1 MVNLLWRTWTDATF
15 FGFGKSAAKEDEW
28 TMYTALRY
36 LLVHPMNRCFLSM
49 NHQAE
54 LPNQLSENLVQ
65 LARLGLGGRSQDVQA
80 YLRQLI
86 RRLRSAEPDL
96 AHRLSEIL
104 ARAPTALSPLRD
116 LGSAI
121 VPIDADSRLSLV
133 RSEYPVLVPDAP
145 ILSGDLNAKLEQ
157 VVAERS
163 HLAALEAKGLGP
175 TRSLLFVGPPGVGK
189 TLSARWLAYLLDRPL
204 ITLDLAAVMSS
215 YLGKTG
221 SNIRAVLDYAKG
233 VESVLLLDEFDAI
246 AKRRDDEGDIG
257 ELKRLVTVLLQEVD
271 DWPATSLLIAA
282 TNHGDLLD
290 PAVWR
295 RFDDVL
301 EFKLPPTE
309 QREQALRALFGEDAD
324 VVAEWLPVLAQL
336 WDNRSFSDLT
346 RTIQWIRRR
355 ATTRAVGV
363 AEVML
368 DQIGAELR
376 ARPPEMRKRAAG
388 LLAKAGYSDRRI
400 SELVGI
406 SRDTIRRT
414 RTGADDG

>member
-1 MVNLLWRTWTDATF
+1 M
-15 FGFGKSAAKEDEW
+15 
-28 TMYTALRY
+28 
-36 LLVHPMNRCFLSM
+36 
-49 NHQAE
+49 E
-54 LPNQLSENLVQ
+54 LPEQFSDNLVQ

-80 YLRQLI
+80 YLRQII
-86 RRLRSAEPDL
+86 RRIRPAEPNL
-96 AHRLSEIL
+96 AQRLSEVL
-104 ARAPTALSPLRD
+104 ALAPTALSPLRE
-116 LGSAI
+116 LGSAV
-121 VPIDADSRLSLV
+121 VPVDADSRLALA
-133 RSEYPVLVPDAP
+133 RSEYPVLVGDPP
-145 ILSGDLNAKLEQ
+145 ILSEDLKAKLEQ

-163 HLAALEAKGLGP
+163 HLEALEAKGLGP

-189 TLSARWLAYLLDRPL
+189 TLSARWLASLLNRPL

-221 SNIRAVLDYAKG
+221 TNIRSLLDYAKS

-271 DWPATSLLIAA
+271 DWPASSLLIAA

-290 PAVWR
+290 PAIWR

-301 EFKLPPTE
+301 EFNLPPAE
-309 QREQALRALFGEDAD
+309 QRERALRLLFGEEAGE
-324 VVAEWLPVLAQL
+324 VAEWVPVLAEL

-355 ATTRAVGV
+355 ATTRSVGV

-368 DQIGAELR
+368 DIIGGQLR
-376 ARPPEMRKRAAG
+376 AGPSGMRKRAAE
-388 LLAKAGYSDRRI
+388 LLAKTGHSDRRI
-400 SELVGI
+400 SDLIGI
-406 SRDTIRRT
+406 SRDTIRRNKAE
-414 RTGADDG
+414 ADHG